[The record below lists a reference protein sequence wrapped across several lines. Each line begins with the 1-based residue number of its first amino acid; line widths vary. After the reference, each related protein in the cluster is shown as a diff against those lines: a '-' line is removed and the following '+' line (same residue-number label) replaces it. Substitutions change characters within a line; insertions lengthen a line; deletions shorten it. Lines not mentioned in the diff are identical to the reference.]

1 MPRPAPAEAI
11 FMKVSCLVLLLT
23 ASPEPRAVLNN
34 NTFTLLPSPME
45 GAAPPPMGDRTLVGY
60 ELRQAGA
67 KKMLDRAAAPP
78 LPVSGRQGRRVRNPY
93 SLSPDQL
100 AQKRNSINSRSTGR
114 THDKLPQ

>member
-45 GAAPPPMGDRTLVGY
+45 GAPPPPMGDRTMVGY
-60 ELRQAGA
+60 ELRKAGGQKNA
-67 KKMLDRAAAPP
+67 RPGGRSPSNGVRQTGAP
-78 LPVSGRQGRRVRNPY
+78 RVQSIFSICGPNCEEAQQH
-93 SLSPDQL
+93 QL
-100 AQKRNSINSRSTGR
+100 TVNWPNN
-114 THDKLPQ
+114 

>member
-45 GAAPPPMGDRTLVGY
+45 GAAPPPMGDRTMVGY
-60 ELRQAGA
+60 ELRKAGA
-67 KKMLDRAAAPP
+67 KKMLARAAAPP
-78 LPVSGRQGRRVRNPY
+78 LTVFVRQGRRVFNPY
-93 SLSPDQL
+93 SDRKSTRL
-100 AQKRNSINSRSTGR
+100 NSSHANISYAVFCLKKKTN
-114 THDKLPQ
+114 H

>member
-45 GAAPPPMGDRTLVGY
+45 GAAPPPMDDRTMVGY
-60 ELRQAGA
+60 ELRKAGA
-67 KKMLDRAAAPP
+67 KKMLARAAAPP
-78 LPVSGRQGRRVRNPY
+78 LTVFVRQGRRVG
-93 SLSPDQL
+93 SEEHTSELQ
-100 AQKRNSINSRSTGR
+100 SRLHLVCRLLLEKKKEADTS
-114 THDKLPQ
+114 